1 MHVVF
6 RHDRDVVSKNPGGG
20 VDPTRVARWARRQG
34 VLSLGYLF
42 FARAKKSS
50 SLPDRGAKASALATA
65 LFPRRRKGSSRKQ
78 KPESRAFTPAS
89 QERATFLCSCKETWP
104 KESTAGREP
113 MRLRRIG
120 PLRSSRDRGTAH
132 NSLRSDTCASSP
144 PVPLRCSARST
155 AGKSKATAT
164 AIAEA
169 TAKAPSPTSYAQG
182 RGKAGIPRDS
192 TCCAFITPSI
202 AEEHP

>member
-34 VLSLGYLF
+34 VLSFGYLF

-50 SLPDRGAKASALATA
+50 SLPERGAKAFALEPLILAA
-65 LFPRRRKGSSRKQ
+65 CFIM
-78 KPESRAFTPAS
+78 
-89 QERATFLCSCKETWP
+89 
-104 KESTAGREP
+104 GRPSKSLKAELSLL
-113 MRLRRIG
+113 LRRSEPPFFARAKKRG
-120 PLRSSRDRGTAH
+120 PKKARPDASRCGCAASVPCAPRGTGGRRTTRFTQTRAPLRPLSRCGARLA
-132 NSLRSDTCASSP
+132 LRQGSQ
-144 PVPLRCSARST
+144 
-155 AGKSKATAT
+155 KQKATAK
-164 AIAEA
+164 
-169 TAKAPSPTSYAQG
+169 AKAPSPTSYAQG

-202 AEEHP
+202 AEEYP